1 MVNLHTDLEPQKD
14 YRSGYPIE
22 KRGMYYLARSLSAQL
37 SLVTENTNYG
47 GLEKCCSIWICRDN
61 VPETEQ
67 YSISFYEMVNT
78 KNIGN
83 CNVLKENFDL
93 IKLVIIRLGNGVY
106 NGEKESEG
114 YRLLH
119 FLNLIM
125 YPHREDFIE
134 SMSDYIDFS
143 GNEELW
149 REKENMFSLGQCIL
163 EEGREE
169 GMKRWRFI

>member
-1 MVNLHTDLEPQKD
+1 MVN
-14 YRSGYPIE
+14 
-22 KRGMYYLARSLSAQL
+22 A
-37 SLVTENTNYG
+37 
-47 GLEKCCSIWICRDN
+47 
-61 VPETEQ
+61 
-67 YSISFYEMVNT
+67 

-93 IKLVIIRLGNGVY
+93 IKLVIIRLGDRVY

-169 GMKRWRFI
+169 GREEGMKRWRFILLPGRLVILVLC